1 MKKLLILF
9 IMVTVAVM
17 TECTIVD
24 RSCHWYYMI
33 DNQTGADIVVEVGHG
48 ETVYQTRLIESYYI
62 RTIYDCGGPCKEDE
76 DADPVRTNP
85 EAPITYDVIT
95 YMKIN
100 GELMSDAI
108 LKRKYWTFFYGKRGL
123 YSCTMTLTNELL
135 EEFRQQE
142 EL

>member
-1 MKKLLILF
+1 M
-9 IMVTVAVM
+9 M
-17 TECTIVD
+17 TGCTIVD
-24 RSCHWYYMI
+24 RSCYWRYMI
-33 DNQTGADIVVEVGHG
+33 NNQTGADIVVEVGHG
-48 ETVYQTRLIESYYI
+48 ETMYQTRLIESYYTE
-62 RTIYDCGGPCKEDE
+62 TIYDSGGPCKEDE
-76 DADPVRTNP
+76 DAARTNP
-85 EAPITYDVIT
+85 EALITYDVIT

-108 LKRKYWTFFYGKRGL
+108 LKRKNWNVFYGKHNSSS